1 MNTQQLTPAALYVR
15 ASSEHQNYSTE
26 HQEAALRIYAASN
39 NYEVVAIYRDEGRS
53 GLTMEGRAGLLSLL
67 NVVIKGRP
75 TFTAVL
81 IYDVSRW
88 GRFQDS
94 DESAYYE
101 FACRRAG
108 MTIAYC
114 AEPFLND
121 GSAMAT
127 VLKSLKRAMA
137 AEYSRELSAK
147 VLMAQ
152 CRFVHAGF
160 KQGGSAGYGLR
171 RLAITAAG
179 TPRRTLAKGEYKSAP
194 TDRVTYVRGP
204 DNEVAVVLRIYAMY
218 IENKL
223 PEVKIAEQ
231 LNQEGFFNQSDRPWA
246 AHNVK
251 SILTREKYA
260 GTIVFN
266 CSTQRLRSTR
276 IPNDPDCWIRY
287 PNAFEGVVTP
297 ARFEE
302 ARAERHRRR
311 RTWSDDEMLDGLRQ
325 ILVDHGTVTPDLID
339 ANDLPAA
346 KSYAFRFNGL
356 VAAYEAAG
364 VAGVSVSR
372 ASITR
377 LRSRCITKDSM
388 IEIERYARVAGANL
402 ERIGRRTYRVNDIVA
417 RVVCTRCRFERSH
430 PCWKVL
436 LRQDPLPDFIIWL
449 RLGES
454 NEHIDQVYLL
464 PVADFP
470 DHLVLWPSTRTLHRY
485 ERYARS
491 SIPAL
496 FGLAS

>member
-1 MNTQQLTPAALYVR
+1 MSIQQTRPAALYVR
-15 ASSEHQNYSTE
+15 GSSEHQNYSTE
-26 HQEAALRIYAASN
+26 HQEAALRSYAAAN
-39 NYEVVAIYRDEGRS
+39 NYEIVAIYRDEGRS
-53 GLTMEGRAGLLSLL
+53 GLTMDGRTGLLALIDI
-67 NVVIKGRP
+67 VTRGKAPFI
-75 TFTAVL
+75 AVL

-101 FACRRAG
+101 FACRRVG

-121 GSAMAT
+121 GSAMGA
-127 VLKSLKRAMA
+127 VIKSLKRAMA
-137 AEYSRELSAK
+137 AEYSRELSTK
-147 VLMAQ
+147 VLLAQ
-152 CRFVHAGF
+152 CRFVLAGF

-171 RLAITAAG
+171 RLAVTATG
-179 TPRRTLAKGEYKSAP
+179 EPRHMLAKGQHKSTP

-204 DNEVAVVLRIYAMY
+204 EHEVVVVLRIYAMY
-218 IENKL
+218 IEEKL
-223 PEVKIAEQ
+223 TEVKIANRLNGDGLLNEQ
-231 LNQEGFFNQSDRPWA
+231 QRPWS

-266 CSTQRLRSTR
+266 RSTQHLRSTR
-276 IPNDPDCWIRY
+276 RPNDFNRWVRY
-287 PNAFEGVVTP
+287 PGAFEGIVTP
-297 ARFEE
+297 ARFE
-302 ARAERHRRR
+302 AAMAERRRRR

-325 ILVDHGTVTPDLID
+325 ILVDHGKVTPDLI
-339 ANDLPAA
+339 AASDLPAA
-346 KSYAFRFNGL
+346 KSYAFRFDGL

-388 IEIERYARVAGANL
+388 ADIERNARTVGADL
-402 ERIGRRTYRVNDIVA
+402 LRIGKRTYRVNDVIA
-417 RVVCTRCRFERSH
+417 RVLVTRCRFERSH
-430 PCWKVL
+430 PCWKIM
-436 LRQDPLPDFIIWL
+436 LRHALQPDFIIWL
-449 RLGES
+449 RLNES
-454 NEHIDQVYLL
+454 NERVAQVYLL
-464 PVADFP
+464 PVEDFP

-485 ERYARS
+485 EQYARR

-496 FGLAS
+496 FGLA